1 MTVVICKRD
10 WCKYPHD
17 RYYAIILSMKE
28 SRIEPGLLQLFR
40 WYAVLRIVLLAL
52 PSLHQVF
59 DPDRRGRLDIEPDI
73 FPKLLP
79 NLLYVLLGMLVLL
92 GYLSWPWLQRKF
104 GRAYLP
110 IAISIAMV
118 GPIFEQEAFSPI
130 SNIWQ
135 PSPFLIIPIIFAAWQ
150 YNFRTVALFVFG
162 SALLEFAL
170 SISFPTQAVFLGR
183 PERVPESLIIYG
195 RLLARTFSSLI
206 VGFIV
211 ARLMRAQRQQRQEL
225 ASANQKLLQHATTL
239 EQLTVSRE
247 RNRLSRELHDTLAHT
262 LSALAVQLEAIV
274 TVWKRIP
281 KKASA
286 MLDQMLTTTRD
297 GLNDTRRALQELRAA
312 PLEELGLPL
321 AIKSMA
327 EEVANRSDLILTQE
341 VSTTI
346 DGLPPEVEQ
355 CYYRVAQE
363 ALENAAQHANAT
375 HLAITL
381 VEDGSSVIL
390 IVADDGSGFNQD
402 DIPDR
407 ERFGITGMRERAELV
422 GAVFSLESSSGGG
435 VTVRLVYQVAA

>member
-1 MTVVICKRD
+1 
-10 WCKYPHD
+10 
-17 RYYAIILSMKE
+17 MKE

-40 WYAVLRIVLLAL
+40 WYAILRVILLGSA
-52 PSLHQVF
+52 SLRQVF
-59 DPDRRGRLDIEPDI
+59 EPSGRTRLE
-73 FPKLLP
+73 FEVHFYP
-79 NLLYVLLGMLVLL
+79 NLSIVVLGMILL
-92 GYLSWPWLQRKF
+92 IGYLSWPWLHHKL

-110 IAISIAMV
+110 IAIIIAMA
-118 GPIFEQEAFSPI
+118 GPIFEQEAFSPL
-130 SNIWQ
+130 SHIWQ

-183 PERVPESLIIYG
+183 LDRVPESIIIYG

-211 ARLMRAQRQQRQEL
+211 ARLMRAQREQRQEL

-262 LSALAVQLEAIV
+262 LSALTVQLEAIV

-297 GLNDTRRALQELRAA
+297 GLNDTRRALQALRAA

-327 EEVANRSDLILTQE
+327 EEVASLAPQVDAVLLSQFSMATALDH
-341 VSTTI
+341 VSKNCPVPV
-346 DGLPPEVEQ
+346 LSP
-355 CYYRVAQE
+355 A
-363 ALENAAQHANAT
+363 H
-375 HLAITL
+375 
-381 VEDGSSVIL
+381 SSAPRL
-390 IVADDGSGFNQD
+390 KELLS
-402 DIPDR
+402 
-407 ERFGITGMRERAELV
+407 ERAPR
-422 GAVFSLESSSGGG
+422 S
-435 VTVRLVYQVAA
+435 